1 MRLSATRLFPLALLL
16 ALALLSFWLER
27 TLREEEKHPALR
39 RHDPDYRV
47 ENFRLSKFNAA
58 GALESTLA
66 AAKMVHYPDDD
77 STELLAP
84 RIVQSK
90 TDEPRLSLSADRGAL
105 SHDGEEVFLYG
116 NVQLLRAAGA
126 GHSEAR
132 MSTSF
137 LHLVAGKSLVRT
149 DREVT
154 IAEPERHLSA
164 RGMEYHNDTR
174 QLFLREQ
181 VRGRF
186 APRPRVQD
194 TR

>member
-1 MRLSATRLFPLALLL
+1 MRLSATRLFPLLLL
-16 ALALLSFWLER
+16 FALALLSFWLER
-27 TLREEEKHPALR
+27 TLREEQKPPSLR
-39 RHDPDYRV
+39 RHDPDFLV
-47 ENFRLSKFNAA
+47 ENFKLSKFNAA

-90 TDEPRLSLSADRGAL
+90 PGEPRLTLSADRGTL

-116 NVQLLRAAGA
+116 DVQLVREGGA
-126 GHSEAR
+126 SHTEAR
-132 MSTSF
+132 VRTSF
-137 LHLVAGKSLVRT
+137 LHLVSGKSLVRT

-154 IAEPERHLSA
+154 IAEPERLLSA
-164 RGMEYHNDTR
+164 RGMEYRNDTR
-174 QLFLREQ
+174 QLFLRDQ

-186 APRPRVQD
+186 APK
-194 TR
+194 TKK